1 MPDAVPSA
9 QEAAHVAPS
18 FGEPGAALVYQ
29 PKALGA
35 RGPRP
40 EAPRLSIV
48 LPEAPLY
55 MLFAHRVWRAG
66 MLLADTI
73 YAGAADVRDA
83 HVLELGAGT
92 GLPALTAAVCGGARF
107 VVATDYDDD
116 SILAALRANV
126 RRTLA
131 DHPNHAPIV
140 VAPHTWGHRMD
151 DVSDLLSA
159 RAPVLFDA
167 ILLAD
172 CVWERFSHD
181 ALVKSITAL
190 LARTPSARVYMVAG
204 LHTGRATLVH
214 FFRRML
220 ASGLVL
226 VPMPGDWPPENA
238 PAPGEVDD
246 AYLAGRQH
254 ILELEVA
261 GGSDDAAP
269 ADAAAAEAPST
280 TEPAVRPSASAPG
293 LRGTRRPF
301 VVHTAHEEPVA
312 ERNHWLTVSCFA
324 WPTSTSN

>member
-1 MPDAVPSA
+1 MPDAAPSA
-9 QEAAHVAPS
+9 QELTHVAPS
-18 FGEPGAALVYQ
+18 FGEPGAAYVYQ

-35 RGPRP
+35 RYPQP

-66 MLLADTI
+66 MLLADAI
-73 YAGAADVRDA
+73 YAGAVDVRNA
-83 HVLELGAGT
+83 NVLELGAGT

-126 RRTLA
+126 KRTLA
-131 DHPNHAPIV
+131 DHTEHAPIV
-140 VAPHTWGHRMD
+140 VAAHTWGHRMD
-151 DVSDLLSA
+151 DISDLLSA

-220 ASGLVL
+220 AAGLVL
-226 VPMPGDWPPENA
+226 VPVPGDWPAENA
-238 PAPGEVDD
+238 PAQGEADD
-246 AYLAGRQH
+246 EYVVGRQH

-261 GGSDDAAP
+261 GGDAGDASAAAAAAAAA
-269 ADAAAAEAPST
+269 ADAASDAP
-280 TEPAVRPSASAPG
+280 APG
-293 LRGTRRPF
+293 LSGTRRPF
-301 VVHTAHEEPVA
+301 VVHTPHEEPVA

-324 WPTSTSN
+324 WPMSTSN